1 MMMNDMTIAIQ
12 GFRASF
18 HEIAAERFF
27 GKGVKMLECDTFQT
41 LFRSME
47 SDGLADFAVMAIEN
61 SVAGSILPNYARLR
75 ESDLEIFGEVY
86 LRIEMNLMAM
96 PGQSLEQIHEV
107 HSHPMALLQCQQFF
121 REHDHIQLIE
131 SKDTALSAEE
141 IAEGQIKGRGAIAS
155 EAAAK
160 LFGLDIIAPGIE
172 TNKRNFTRFLAL
184 KRKGQPAPFELKQPD
199 KASLS
204 FRALHRPGS
213 LSAALSAMAMF
224 GMNLTKIQSLPVLGE
239 EWQYYMYCDLE
250 FDDYSLFQEMLHVL
264 RPLTNDLKILGEY
277 KQGQKYL

>member
-1 MMMNDMTIAIQ
+1 MSMGELTIAIQ

-18 HEIAAERFF
+18 HEMAAQRFF
-27 GKGVKMLECDTFQT
+27 GEGVSMLECDTFQA

-47 SDGLADFAVMAIEN
+47 ADGLADYAVMAIEN

-75 ESDLEIFGEVY
+75 EADLEIIGEIY
-86 LRIEMNLMAM
+86 LRIEMNLMAL
-96 PGQSLEQIHEV
+96 PGQRLEDLSEV

-121 REHDHIQLIE
+121 REHDFMQLVE
-131 SKDTALSAEE
+131 SKDTALSAQE
-141 IAEGQIKGRGAIAS
+141 IAEQGIFKRGAIAS
-155 EAAAK
+155 EAAAS
-160 LFGLDIIAPGIE
+160 LFGLEIIAPGIE
-172 TNKRNFTRFLAL
+172 TNKRNFTRFLVL
-184 KRKGQPAPFELKQPD
+184 KRKEQAAPFELPLPN

-224 GMNLTKIQSLPVLGE
+224 DMNLTKIQSLPVLGE

-250 FDDYSLFQEMLHVL
+250 FEDFRLYEEMLQVL
-264 RPLTNDLKILGEY
+264 QPLTNDLKVLGTY

>member
-1 MMMNDMTIAIQ
+1 MTMGELTVAIQ

-18 HEIAAERFF
+18 HEMAARRFF
-27 GKGVKMLECDTFQT
+27 REQATMLECDTFQS

-47 SDGLADFAVMAIEN
+47 DDGLADYAVMAIEN

-75 ESDLEIFGEVY
+75 DAGLEIIGEIY
-86 LRIEMNLMAM
+86 LRIEMHLMAL
-96 PGQSLEQIHEV
+96 PGQRLEDLKEV

-121 REHDHIQLIE
+121 REHDYIQLVE
-131 SKDTALSAEE
+131 SKDTALSAQE
-141 IAEGQIKGRGAIAS
+141 IAEKCIQGRGAIAS
-155 EAAAK
+155 ESAAQ
-160 LFGLDIIAPGIE
+160 LFGLEIIAPGIE
-172 TNKRNFTRFLAL
+172 TNKRNFTRFLVL
-184 KRKGQPAPFELKQPD
+184 KRRHQPPPFELPSPD

-250 FDDYSLFQEMLHVL
+250 FEDFRLYEEMLKVL
-264 RPLTNDLKILGEY
+264 QPLTNDLRVLGTY
-277 KQGQKYL
+277 KQGQKHL